1 MDAAHLDHIRIL
13 EADPDLAAALDG
25 GDRIEASHAA
35 LAPVLRI
42 ECGRWR
48 PPEHVEPGHMG
59 LLVLGG
65 LLTRTVA
72 VGGPGGIQL
81 LAAGDVLRP
90 WVTLGEDAP
99 MDLNAEW
106 AVLETA
112 TLASLDAAFGRRVA
126 RWPTIAS
133 AIMDRLVTQ
142 TRWLALDLAVA
153 HIRRVDDRL
162 MLVFWQFARRFGRV
176 TPEGVLI
183 PLNLQHQLLA
193 TLIGA
198 QRPSVTTRLG
208 ALREQGLIARRPDG
222 TWLMPNGNGMAVLE
236 TLDGELPAPLLA

>member
-1 MDAAHLDHIRIL
+1 
-13 EADPDLAAALDG
+13 
-25 GDRIEASHAA
+25 
-35 LAPVLRI
+35 
-42 ECGRWR
+42 
-48 PPEHVEPGHMG
+48 MG

-208 ALREQGLIARRPDG
+208 VLRNQGLIARRPDG
-222 TWLMPNGNGMAVLE
+222 TWLMPNGNGMAVLD

>member
-1 MDAAHLDHIRIL
+1 MDAAHVDRIRIL
-13 EADPDLAAALDG
+13 EADPDLAAALDE

-35 LAPVLRI
+35 LAPVLRV

-59 LLVLGG
+59 FLVLGG

-72 VGGPGGIQL
+72 VGGPGSIQL

-162 MLVFWQFARRFGRV
+162 MLVFWQFARRFGS
-176 TPEGVLI
+176 P
-183 PLNLQHQLLA
+183 
-193 TLIGA
+193 TLVPTA
-198 QRPSVTTRLG
+198 SRPSATSSVSRSSTACSRADG
-208 ALREQGLIARRPDG
+208 A
-222 TWLMPNGNGMAVLE
+222 PNSFE
-236 TLDGELPAPLLA
+236 RSIFPAAAGKSRKSATKRSAPSAGP